1 MTPVKQTYTGRNRSH
16 IIILAVVYC
25 GLMLLYARWDAS
37 LWIIGFLM
45 FATVPLVMDIIAD
58 RRGEFVFDDN
68 GVQWSTQK
76 SIIQI
81 TLAQI
86 DSVTFKTRLDGSRKM
101 TLMTTDGQ
109 KIVVPPHLTPPYP
122 AITAALDAKGIKHR
136 AHHFF

>member
-1 MTPVKQTYTGRNRSH
+1 MTAVKQTYTGRNRSH
-16 IIILAVVYC
+16 IIILAVIYC

-101 TLMTTDGQ
+101 TLMTTD
-109 KIVVPPHLTPPYP
+109 
-122 AITAALDAKGIKHR
+122 
-136 AHHFF
+136 